1 MKSTQSGGRCTLTG
15 CNFFINQGFHY
26 IVLPLARQAQQQT
39 RALSQPL
46 SPTTLIA
53 ETHRAGLFSFS
64 DTELAVLKFQPL
76 SIQKECPSGSMSM
89 SVIPDMLC
97 STVLH
102 DSLPSDLLIFL
113 NATHLCSRDFSSVV

>member
-15 CNFFINQGFHY
+15 CNFFINY
-26 IVLPLARQAQQQT
+26 IALPLARQAQQQT

>member
-26 IVLPLARQAQQQT
+26 TALPLARQAQRQT

-46 SPTTLIA
+46 SPTTLSA

-76 SIQKECPSGSMSM
+76 SIQKECPYGSM